1 MIAIMQS
8 NYKVYSMKRKK
19 LKQLLKYTGLW
30 LIPPLWIL
38 NIFFIFKY
46 KIYEKTDYLNTTILV
61 GVLISLILMLVVYS
75 KNHLHIINGASI
87 DNIGWFDFLDN
98 KPSRYD
104 TTTGR
109 KEAMKKLIDKDLLF
123 EKPKGYCFGKDN
135 ISNKYVCMPNDINDS
150 PGILITGGA
159 GSGKSSTQIINYLL
173 NNNIHQEVNALII
186 DVKGELADT
195 TLSPSDDSTV
205 IFAPTNR
212 SSYGYDPFFE
222 LNDDSQE
229 HEIYKTMDLISIC
242 LISRP
247 NGDNAIWADMARQM
261 FRGLLIY
268 GYKYKKKRNIVD
280 IISLCRSKPIAD
292 LIHEIY
298 EQVPSSSL
306 CGQDIGAFEGM
317 AEETLYSVYMNMV
330 NAISKITGDS
340 DLAYALGTNPNKFN
354 PSTLLDKSVDIQI
367 PMHLIEAWGQ
377 VVFLILN
384 QTELWIMSLPEFDN
398 QRKKIAIVWDE
409 LTSTLSAI
417 HNIGY
422 TPQLLRLGRSKGCRF
437 IGVVQSLDALY
448 GTFNDDDMVEDFL
461 SNQFAIVFLDAK
473 TKRTQDYIIDNFGTY
488 RKKEESWSGEGEN
501 RKKTISYKDENII
514 ERSDLTNLAQ
524 SGDVIVISN
533 RGNFKIRKV
542 PWYKDNYYLQLYK
555 QIHKGD

>member
-1 MIAIMQS
+1 
-8 NYKVYSMKRKK
+8 MKT
-19 LKQLLKYTGLW
+19 LHKQLLKLTGLW
-30 LIPPLWIL
+30 LIPPLWLVIIYLIL
-38 NIFFIFKY
+38 QY
-46 KIYEKTDYLNTTILV
+46 KIYEKSDYLNTTILV
-61 GVLISLILMLVVYS
+61 GILLSLILMLYIYS
-75 KNHLHIINGASI
+75 KNHIHIINGANI
-87 DNIGWFDFLDN
+87 DNIGWLDFLDN
-98 KPSRYD
+98 KPSRFD

-109 KEAMKKLIDKDLLF
+109 KEAMKKTIAKDLLF
-123 EKPKGYCFGKDN
+123 DTPQGYCFGKD
-135 ISNKYVCMPNDINDS
+135 ILSNKYVCMPNDINDS

-173 NNNIHQEVNALII
+173 NNNVHQEVNTLTI

-195 TLSPSDDSTV
+195 TLSQSDDSTI

-212 SSYGYDPFFE
+212 SSYGYDPFYN
-222 LNDDSQE
+222 LNDDSLE
-229 HEIYKTMDLISIC
+229 NEIYKTMDLVSIC
-242 LISRP
+242 LIPRP

-280 IISLCRSKPIAD
+280 IIALARSKPIAE
-292 LIHEIY
+292 LIHDIY
-298 EQVPSSSL
+298 EQVPASSL

-340 DLAYALGTNPNKFN
+340 DLSYALGNNPNKFN
-354 PSTLLDKSVDIQI
+354 PSTLLEKSVDIQI

-398 QRKKIAIVWDE
+398 QRKRIAIVWDE

-422 TPQLLRLGRSKGCRF
+422 TPQLLRLGRSKGCRL
-437 IGVVQSLDALY
+437 IGAVQSLDALY
-448 GTFNDDDMVEDFL
+448 GTFNDDDIVEDFL

-488 RKKEESWSGEGEN
+488 RKKEESWSGEGSN
-501 RKKTISYKDENII
+501 RKKTISYKDENIM

-555 QIHKGD
+555 QIHRGD

>member
-1 MIAIMQS
+1 M
-8 NYKVYSMKRKK
+8 KK
-19 LKQLLKYTGLW
+19 LHKQTLKLTGLW
-30 LIPPLWIL
+30 LIPPLWLVIIYLIL
-38 NIFFIFKY
+38 QY
-46 KIYEKTDYLNTTILV
+46 KIYEKSDYLNTTILV
-61 GVLISLILMLVVYS
+61 GIVISFILMLYVYS
-75 KNHLHIINGASI
+75 KNHLHIKNGADI
-87 DNIGWFDFLDN
+87 DNIGWLDFLDD
-98 KPSRYD
+98 KPSRFD
-104 TTTGR
+104 TATGR
-109 KEAMKKLIDKDLLF
+109 QEAMKKPIAKELLF

-135 ISNKYVCMPNDINDS
+135 LSNKYVCMPNDINDS

-173 NNNIHQEVNALII
+173 NNNVHQEVNTLTI

-195 TLSPSDDSTV
+195 TLSQSDESTI

-212 SSYGYDPFFE
+212 SSYGYDPFYN
-222 LNDDSQE
+222 LNDDSLE
-229 HEIYKTMDLISIC
+229 NEIYKTMDLVSIC
-242 LISRP
+242 LIPRP

-280 IISLCRSKPIAD
+280 IIALTRSKPIAE
-292 LIHEIY
+292 LIHDIY
-298 EQVPSSSL
+298 EQVPASSL

-317 AEETLYSVYMNMV
+317 AEETLYSVYMNMI

-340 DLAYALGTNPNKFN
+340 DLSYALGTNPNKFN
-354 PSTLLDKSVDIQI
+354 PSTLLEKSVDIQI

-398 QRKKIAIVWDE
+398 QRKRIAIVWDE

-417 HNIGY
+417 HNIGC

-437 IGVVQSLDALY
+437 IGAVQSLDALY
-448 GTFNDDDMVEDFL
+448 GTFNDDDIVEDFL

-488 RKKEESWSGEGEN
+488 RKKEESWSGDGSN
-501 RKKTISYKDENII
+501 RKKTISYKDENIM

-555 QIHKGD
+555 QIHNK

>member
-1 MIAIMQS
+1 
-8 NYKVYSMKRKK
+8 MKKIIKQTLK
-19 LKQLLKYTGLW
+19 LTGLW
-30 LIPPLWIL
+30 LIPPIWLAI
-38 NIFFIFKY
+38 IFFILKY
-46 KIYEKTDYLNTTILV
+46 RIYEKSDSLNTTILV
-61 GVLISLILMLVVYS
+61 GVLISLILMLYIYG
-75 KNHLHIINGASI
+75 KNHLHITNGANI
-87 DNIGWFDFLDN
+87 DNIGWLDFLDHN
-98 KPSRYD
+98 PSRFD
-104 TTTGR
+104 TSTGR
-109 KEAMKKLIDKDLLF
+109 KEAMKKPIAKELLF
-123 EKPKGYCFGKDN
+123 DSPTGYCFGKDEKT
-135 ISNKYVCMPNDINDS
+135 NKYVCMPNDFNES

-186 DVKGELADT
+186 DVKGELADI
-195 TLSPSDDSTV
+195 TLSPSDDSTI
-205 IFAPTNR
+205 IFAPTDR
-212 SSYGYDPFFE
+212 SSYGYDPFYN
-222 LNDDSQE
+222 LNDESLE
-229 HEIYKTMDLISIC
+229 HDIYKTMDLVSIC
-242 LISRP
+242 LIPRP

-280 IISLCRSKPIAD
+280 IIALCRSKPIAE
-292 LIHEIY
+292 LIHDIY
-298 EQVPSSSL
+298 EQVPNASL

-317 AEETLYSVYMNMV
+317 ADETLYSVYMNMI

-340 DLAYALGTNPNKFN
+340 DLSYALGTNPNKFN
-354 PSTLLDKSVDIQI
+354 PSTLLEKSVDIQI

-398 QRKKIAIVWDE
+398 QRKRIAIVWDE

-437 IGVVQSLDALY
+437 IGAVQSLDALY

-488 RKKEESWSGEGEN
+488 RKKEESWSGEGSN
-501 RKKTISYKDENII
+501 RKKTISYKDENIMK
-514 ERSDLTNLAQ
+514 RSDLTNLAQ

-533 RGNFKIRKV
+533 RGNFKIKKV
-542 PWYKDNYYLQLYK
+542 PWYKDNYYLELYK